1 MSTLINTPF
10 RSKYGFES
18 TGFNVDE
25 DGNIFA
31 KSLVLVDEVPEIP
44 DTDLPADRL
53 FEEVDGNFR
62 IKNNS
67 NDNPTFTVFRTRTTT
82 IDLDLDNLTFNI
94 FTDTDFSTFFSIGL
108 THDSGDSGDDAQ
120 GKQTG
125 RLAWNVPL
133 AAPNTLYYSNNDGS
147 VFGIINV
154 QNAPSAFSEVDI
166 TGTTASTDPT
176 TGALTVA
183 GGVGIEGDLNLGGE
197 LNLQGIGIP
206 ALTSETNLELEVGN
220 AIIVR
225 IDDVLLGEINS
236 SGSEIP
242 INNTT
247 IENTAIGTNS
257 PSSAAFT
264 SATVTNTATSTNDI
278 TNKNYVD
285 TTAIALAITFGI

>member
-31 KSLVLVDEVPEIP
+31 KSLVLADEEPEIP

-53 FEEVDGNFR
+53 FEEIDGNFR
-62 IKNNS
+62 IANNS
-67 NDNPTFTVFRTRTTT
+67 ADNPAFTVFRTRTTT

-94 FTDTDFSTFFSIGL
+94 FTDTDFSTFFSTGV
-108 THDSGDSGDDAQ
+108 THDSGDSGDNAQ

-125 RLAWNVPL
+125 RIAWNVPL
-133 AAPNTLYYSNNDGS
+133 TAPDTLYYANTDGS
-147 VFGIINV
+147 VFGIINI
-154 QNAPSAFSEVDI
+154 QNAPSAFSQVDI
-166 TGTTASTDPT
+166 TGTTASTDST

-197 LNLQGIGIP
+197 LNLQSIRT
-206 ALTSETNLELEVGN
+206 LTVMSETNLELEADN

-236 SGSEIP
+236 TGFEIP

-247 IENTAIGTNS
+247 IENTSIGTVS

-285 TTAIALAITFGI
+285 TTVTAFAIALGI